1 VKKASIPA
9 VISTALICYIFW
21 LLISGGL
28 VALIKGA
35 PDVRNLIVGL
45 IVSIFVGL
53 FSARF
58 FIHKDA
64 FYLWNPARF
73 VQLLYYCIC
82 IFPVELFKANLD
94 VALRALN
101 PALPINPGI
110 VKVPVDLKSEYGEAM
125 LANSITLTPGTI
137 TMDIVEEEV
146 PVEEAPVELLEGET
160 EEDAA
165 EAVPVRTR
173 KQTFYYIHWIDVA
186 AEDPKAAGDMIK
198 GTLEKGVRR
207 IFD

>member
-1 VKKASIPA
+1 MKKASIPA
-9 VISTALICYIFW
+9 VISTAVICYIFW

-28 VALIKGA
+28 VALCKGT
-35 PDVRNLIVGL
+35 PDVRNMIVGL
-45 IVSIFVGL
+45 VVSIFVGL
-53 FSARF
+53 FSAKF
-58 FIHKDA
+58 FIHENS
-64 FYLWNPARF
+64 FYLWNPARL
-73 VQLLYYCIC
+73 VQLLIYCIC

-137 TMDIVEEEV
+137 TMDIVEEDV
-146 PVEEAPVELLEGET
+146 PVEETVEPLEGESP
-160 EEDAA
+160 EDAA
-165 EAVPVRTR
+165 AAVSVRTK

-186 AEDPKAAGDMIK
+186 TEDPKAAGDMIK

>member
-1 VKKASIPA
+1 MKKASIPA
-9 VISTALICYIFW
+9 VVSTALICYIFW

-28 VALIKGA
+28 VALCKGA

-45 IVSIFVGL
+45 VISIAVGL

-58 FIHKDA
+58 FIHENS

-73 VQLLYYCIC
+73 VQLIIYCIC
-82 IFPVELFKANLD
+82 IFPVELVKANLD
-94 VALRALN
+94 VALSALN

-137 TMDIVEEEV
+137 TMDIVEEDV
-146 PVEEAPVELLEGET
+146 PVEEPVELLEGET
-160 EEDAA
+160 PEDAA
-165 EAVPVRTR
+165 EAVPVRTK
-173 KQTFYYIHWIDVA
+173 KQTFYYIHWIDVKT
-186 AEDPKAAGDMIK
+186 EDPKEAGDAIK

>member
-1 VKKASIPA
+1 MPKTKFPA
-9 VISTALICYIFW
+9 VVSTFCLCFVFW
-21 LLISGGL
+21 LLLTWKFTAQEMIAGAVVSL
-28 VALIKGA
+28 AAALFT
-35 PDVRNLIVGL
+35 
-45 IVSIFVGL
+45 S
-53 FSARF
+53 RF
-58 FIHKDA
+58 FIHESA
-64 FYLWNPARF
+64 FWMLIPTKFFALISYIF
-73 VQLLYYCIC
+73 VFLG
-82 IFPVELFKANLD
+82 ELFKANLD

-137 TMDIVEEEV
+137 TMDIVEEDV
-146 PVEEAPVELLEGET
+146 PVEETVEPLEGESP
-160 EEDAA
+160 EDAA
-165 EAVPVRTR
+165 AAVSVRTK

-186 AEDPKAAGDMIK
+186 TEDPKAAGDMIK